1 MVIRLLA
8 RSEVSATTLARSQDG
23 LTGRSGAWGIRRRA
37 SWAWATMLVL
47 VGFGGGRLGAQE
59 APPVGFWDLP
69 GTNLWMKVGGYVKA
83 DIIYDVD
90 GTRDPDQF
98 LMSTIP
104 VEGDPD
110 YRSGGYLHFIA
121 KETRFNF
128 DVRRVA
134 GDGMPIRVFF
144 EGDFWSAGNQ
154 FRLRHAYVEAGEFMM
169 GQNWTTLSTLSIL
182 PFFIDFAAGDALF
195 GGRSAQVRWT
205 RQVNE
210 GWKVAVG
217 LEELVFKGIDNPAG
231 LPGQARLGLPLLAV
245 RADYSWD
252 TGTLI
257 LGSSAAELRW
267 TAAGVAEATALQLAG
282 LVAFQ
287 QRLASR
293 TTFMAHVSGGVGA
306 GENVIAFAG
315 SRANAVLLPDGTLDT
330 MPVLAFFTGLTQG
343 LSDELTST
351 LFFAYGWLDAPPSRE
366 PDLLMNGGIGHVN
379 LVWRPIPEFA
389 TGLEYIWGAQRVT
402 SEAFGRASRFQAM
415 TAFYF

>member
-1 MVIRLLA
+1 MRRGATRGAGRTSGCLFTLLLVSMGA
-8 RSEVSATTLARSQDG
+8 RTLE
-23 LTGRSGAWGIRRRA
+23 
-37 SWAWATMLVL
+37 
-47 VGFGGGRLGAQE
+47 AQE
-59 APPVGFWDLP
+59 PLPPGFWELP
-69 GTNLWMKVGGYVKA
+69 GTNLHMKLGGYVKA

-110 YRSGGYLHFIA
+110 YRSGGYLHFMA

-134 GDGMPIRVFF
+134 GDGIPLRLFF
-144 EGDFWSAGNQ
+144 EGDFFTAGNQ
-154 FRLRHAYVEAGEFMM
+154 FRLRHAYVESGEFLI

-210 GWKVAVG
+210 GWKLAVG
-217 LEELVFKGIDNPAG
+217 LEELVFKGIDNPDG
-231 LPGQARLGLPLLAV
+231 LPGQARLGLPLVAV
-245 RADYSWD
+245 RVDYSWE

-267 TAAGVAEATALQLAG
+267 TGSGVAGNATALQLAG
-282 LVAFQ
+282 VAAVQ
-287 QRLASR
+287 QRLSSR
-293 TTFMAHVSGGVGA
+293 TTLMAHVSGGVGA

-315 SRANAVLLPDGTLDT
+315 SRANAVLLADGTLET
-330 MPVLAFFTGLTQG
+330 MPVLAFITGVTREWNDQ
-343 LSDELTST
+343 LSSILSV
-351 LFFAYGWLDAPPSRE
+351 AYGWLDAPPSRE
-366 PDLLMNGGIGHVN
+366 PNALMNGGVAHAN
-379 LVWRPIPEFA
+379 LVWRPIPELA
-389 TGLEYIWGAQRVT
+389 TGLEYIWGGQRAT